1 MLYAKLS
8 GTIIGMQY
16 LQRRAT
22 QPLTRL
28 RNQSYTR
35 FGFSRRSPSP
45 APIREQS
52 AKTDAK
58 QFNCTCARSGLRAA
72 LSKLGDSAF
81 CLRFGFRKIAAT
93 TGAFRGSSGPPSGL
107 PLASKCVSCSGSN
120 TSSGLSLGLNSKGH
134 HVYLDKIL

>member
-1 MLYAKLS
+1 MLYANSS

-28 RNQSYTR
+28 RSQSYTQLGL
-35 FGFSRRSPSP
+35 FSPSP
-45 APIREQS
+45 ARIREQS
-52 AKTDAK
+52 AKTKAK
-58 QFNCTCARSGLRAA
+58 ISNCTCARSGLRAA
-72 LSKLGDSAF
+72 LSKLVDSAF

-120 TSSGLSLGLNSKGH
+120 TSSG
-134 HVYLDKIL
+134 I